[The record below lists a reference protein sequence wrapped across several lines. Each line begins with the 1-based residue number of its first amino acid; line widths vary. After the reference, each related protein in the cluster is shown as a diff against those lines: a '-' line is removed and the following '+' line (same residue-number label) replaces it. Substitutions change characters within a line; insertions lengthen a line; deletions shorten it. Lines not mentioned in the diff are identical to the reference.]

1 MLKDFKE
8 NEKRTEKVLVLGV
21 EEKKTARGSAF
32 IVCSVTDGE
41 TKLEVKFWNTT
52 KLMFEMFIHKVVSM
66 TIQCESYNGGLSYV
80 GLTSVILDEPVTEF
94 VPKVPGE
101 CTKMYDYMYDYP
113 FQSETV
119 KKLVQSVLEKYQE
132 QLMYW
137 AAARSMHHAIYGG
150 LLYHMYRMAKASEV
164 YTNIYEVN
172 GDIVTA
178 GVILHDIGKL
188 KELDTD
194 DLGSASFT
202 TEGRL
207 FGHLLLG
214 VMMIEEVAKEIG
226 TPNEIVEQLE
236 HIIASHHGK
245 YEYGAIAMP
254 ATKEAEIV
262 YMLDMADSRIY
273 MYEEAYKKVEPGEM
287 SDYVKGLDKSVIKF

>member
-137 AAARSMHHAIYGG
+137 AAARSI
-150 LLYHMYRMAKASEV
+150 S
-164 YTNIYEVN
+164 
-172 GDIVTA
+172 
-178 GVILHDIGKL
+178 
-188 KELDTD
+188 
-194 DLGSASFT
+194 SF
-202 TEGRL
+202 
-207 FGHLLLG
+207 F
-214 VMMIEEVAKEIG
+214 A
-226 TPNEIVEQLE
+226 
-236 HIIASHHGK
+236 
-245 YEYGAIAMP
+245 
-254 ATKEAEIV
+254 
-262 YMLDMADSRIY
+262 
-273 MYEEAYKKVEPGEM
+273 
-287 SDYVKGLDKSVIKF
+287 

>member
-1 MLKDFKE
+1 
-8 NEKRTEKVLVLGV
+8 
-21 EEKKTARGSAF
+21 
-32 IVCSVTDGE
+32 
-41 TKLEVKFWNTT
+41 
-52 KLMFEMFIHKVVSM
+52 
-66 TIQCESYNGGLSYV
+66 
-80 GLTSVILDEPVTEF
+80 
-94 VPKVPGE
+94 
-101 CTKMYDYMYDYP
+101 
-113 FQSETV
+113 
-119 KKLVQSVLEKYQE
+119 
-132 QLMYW
+132 
-137 AAARSMHHAIYGG
+137 
-150 LLYHMYRMAKASEV
+150 MAKASEV

-172 GDIVTA
+172 GDIITA

-245 YEYGAIAMP
+245 YEYGAIALP

>member
-52 KLMFEMFIHKVVSM
+52 KLMFEMFIHKVV
-66 TIQCESYNGGLSYV
+66 
-80 GLTSVILDEPVTEF
+80 
-94 VPKVPGE
+94 
-101 CTKMYDYMYDYP
+101 
-113 FQSETV
+113 
-119 KKLVQSVLEKYQE
+119 
-132 QLMYW
+132 
-137 AAARSMHHAIYGG
+137 
-150 LLYHMYRMAKASEV
+150 
-164 YTNIYEVN
+164 
-172 GDIVTA
+172 
-178 GVILHDIGKL
+178 
-188 KELDTD
+188 
-194 DLGSASFT
+194 
-202 TEGRL
+202 
-207 FGHLLLG
+207 
-214 VMMIEEVAKEIG
+214 

-245 YEYGAIAMP
+245 YEYGAIALP

>member
-137 AAARSMHHAIYGG
+137 AAARSMHHAIYG
-150 LLYHMYRMAKASEV
+150 
-164 YTNIYEVN
+164 
-172 GDIVTA
+172 
-178 GVILHDIGKL
+178 
-188 KELDTD
+188 LD
-194 DLGSASFT
+194 G
-202 TEGRL
+202 
-207 FGHLLLG
+207 
-214 VMMIEEVAKEIG
+214 
-226 TPNEIVEQLE
+226 P
-236 HIIASHHGK
+236 
-245 YEYGAIAMP
+245 
-254 ATKEAEIV
+254 
-262 YMLDMADSRIY
+262 
-273 MYEEAYKKVEPGEM
+273 
-287 SDYVKGLDKSVIKF
+287 